1 MQENLFT
8 RDDTMFGVCEA
19 IGEDFGFNPMWLRLT
34 LGVLLLW
41 NPVAVAAFYGAAALL
56 VLASRLIF
64 PNPRRA
70 AAADTDEAAPA
81 DAVAPAEAEPLPI
94 AA

>member
-1 MQENLFT
+1 MRENLFT

-19 IGEDFGFNPMWLRLT
+19 LGEDFGFDPLWLRIT
-34 LGVLLLW
+34 LALMLLW
-41 NPVAVAAFYGAAALL
+41 NPVASAAFYAGAALL
-56 VLASRLIF
+56 VLASRLLA

-70 AAADTDEAAPA
+70 APVEAEE
-81 DAVAPAEAEPLPI
+81 AEAVEPDAERLPI